1 MIHVEDLGLIDY
13 EDGRRRQLE
22 RLEAR
27 VRGDAPDTLYLL
39 EHPTVITLGRGTDP
53 RNLKD
58 AGRFPVIETERG
70 GDVTL
75 HAPGQVV
82 GYLIRLLPEG
92 QRDLHAHLR
101 VLEEIVISALAGFGI
116 SGARRDGATGVWV
129 DDRKIGS
136 LGVACK
142 NWCTWHGFAVNV
154 HVPLNLFEAIN
165 PCGFDADVM
174 TSMER
179 ELGGN
184 TPMEDVKDALS
195 MATRSILSPTR

>member
-1 MIHVEDLGLIDY
+1 M
-13 EDGRRRQLE
+13 
-22 RLEAR
+22 
-27 VRGDAPDTLYLL
+27 
-39 EHPTVITLGRGTDP
+39 
-53 RNLKD
+53 
-58 AGRFPVIETERG
+58 
-70 GDVTL
+70 
-75 HAPGQVV
+75 
-82 GYLIRLLPEG
+82 
-92 QRDLHAHLR
+92 
-101 VLEEIVISALAGFGI
+101 LEEIVISALAGFGI

-129 DDRKIGS
+129 DDRKIAS

-195 MATRSILSPTR
+195 VATRSILSPTR